1 MYLSKKQNL
10 LVLIFLFVF
19 SLSSKAQINDYANVQ
34 EGEFGIT
41 IGSANYYGDLN
52 TTADLTHSKLAFGL
66 FFRKQLGNYVAVRL
80 AGHYAQLGYSDSYS
94 KNDFQQHRNLSFNT
108 DIYEVALLGDFNFLR
123 FIPGDKD
130 YSFTPYASIGIGMFS
145 YDPYT
150 YYKNEKVYLRQ
161 LNTEGQSFYQDRKPY
176 GTTAFSFPIA
186 FGIKYA
192 MSEKITISAEFAY
205 RFTTTDYLDDV
216 STTYAGINNF
226 PLSGGSPSLAS
237 ILQDRSYEV
246 GTPIGVEGRQRGF
259 SKQKDQFSI
268 IELGVSINIMSYRCP
283 TAR

>member
-1 MYLSKKQNL
+1 MYLSKKKNL
-10 LVLIFLFVF
+10 LVLIFLWFF
-19 SLSSKAQINDYANVQ
+19 SQGALAQRENYTDVM
-34 EGEFGIT
+34 EGEIGIT

-52 TTADLTHSKLAFGL
+52 PRADLSRSKESFGL
-66 FFRKQLGNYVAVRL
+66 FFRKQFGNYVALRL

-94 KNDFQQHRNLSFNT
+94 DNDFQHHRNLSFST
-108 DIYEVALLGDFNFLR
+108 DIFEIALLGDFNFLK

-150 YYKNEKVYLRQ
+150 YYQNEKVYLRQ
-161 LNTEGQSFYQDRKPY
+161 LNTEGQTFYQGRKPY

-192 MSEKITISAEFAY
+192 VSQKITLSAEFGY

-216 STTYAGINNF
+216 STTYIGINKF
-226 PLSGGSPSLAS
+226 PPIGGNPSLAS
-237 ILQDRSYEV
+237 ILQDRSFEV

-268 IELGVSINIMSYRCP
+268 FELGVSINIMSYRCP
-283 TAR
+283 SAN